1 MHYELSLAHLSLLN
15 TDPVN
20 LIKIAGKVGYRYV
33 GLRLTQVT
41 KTENSYPLVTDRGL
55 LQDTLSALD
64 DYGVGVNDV
73 ELIQLG
79 PTTDPTTFRP
89 FLATA
94 SALGAKGVIA
104 QLPDPDRARAA
115 DHFGEL
121 CELAAVFGLNVDLE
135 FTSWSETP
143 DVREAGRILSA
154 VNMPNAGI
162 LVDTLHFSRSASTL
176 ADLQAVPRS
185 CFHFMHLCDAPGEI
199 PASLHDI
206 LHTARAARLI
216 PGQGELNLKE
226 IVESMPPM
234 IYATEIP
241 NDQLVQALGA
251 EEYARQIFAG
261 SIQLLRNCRII

>member
-1 MHYELSLAHLSLLN
+1 MHYELSLAHLTLLN

-41 KTENSYPLVTDRGL
+41 KTENYYPLITDRGL

-64 DYGVGVNDV
+64 DYGVEVNDV

-79 PTTDPTTFRP
+79 PDTDPATFKA

-104 QLPDPDRARAA
+104 QLPDPDRIRAA
-115 DHFGEL
+115 DHFGKL
-121 CELAAVFGLNVDLE
+121 CELAAGFGLNVDLE

-143 DVREAGRILSA
+143 DVREVVRILSS
-154 VNMPNAGI
+154 VNMSNAGI
-162 LVDTLHFSRSASTL
+162 LVDTLHFCRSASSL
-176 ADLQAVPRS
+176 ADLQAVPRN
-185 CFHFMHLCDAPGEI
+185 CFHFMHLCDAPGTI

-226 IVESMPPM
+226 ILESMPPM
-234 IYATEIP
+234 IYAAEIP
-241 NDQLVQALGA
+241 NDQAVQALGP
-251 EEYARQIFAG
+251 EEYARQVFVG
-261 SIQLLRNCRII
+261 TKQLLSNCRIV